1 MDTLGLV
8 LAVIVTEANASER
21 TIAAAGLLEL
31 DDEVSEVEVIWV
43 DSGYSGQNFAR
54 AVLGICGARVEEI
67 KRIEPGFQVLPKR
80 WVVERTFGWL
90 GWYRRLSKDY
100 ELLPEVSEAMFYSC
114 MVRLMLQRLAS

>member
-1 MDTLGLV
+1 M
-8 LAVIVTEANASER
+8 
-21 TIAAAGLLEL
+21 EL

-54 AVLGICGARVEEI
+54 AVSGICGARVEEI

-100 ELLPEVSEAMFYSC
+100 ELLPEVSEAMIYSC
-114 MVRLMLQRLAS
+114 MVRLMLQRLAA